1 MIKRIRQFSASVK
14 AAILLAFAG
23 VILYSVLS
31 VGYAFTQ
38 RSTIDEGLYQY
49 KGYLFASG
57 TYHSKI
63 MGQGHNMRRS
73 LISFPVLSNWYLA
86 PVCLPVAYLGLSP
99 GSWPWLG
106 FGWWLAGWEGI
117 GGVQRQSGQ
126 LLSTR
131 ESSATTV

>member
-57 TYHSKI
+57 TYQPFQDYGPRTQYAPFSYLI
-63 MGQGHNMRRS
+63 PGAVQLVFGPS
-73 LISFPVLSNWYLA
+73 LLTGRLFGVITGILA
-86 PVCLPVAYLGLSP
+86 LVGLWLVACRLGGYWWGAAAVWATALNP
-99 GSWPWLG
+99 GV
-106 FGWWLAGWEGI
+106 I
-117 GGVQRQSGQ
+117 RN
-126 LLSTR
+126 
-131 ESSATTV
+131 